1 MITLK
6 FGGTSMANARRI
18 LASSE
23 IILNRAKEDRISVV
37 VSAVAGV
44 SNSLQAAIDATTTG
58 ISGDTYVSDL
68 RNTHNEICLELQSKL
83 PGFEAEKVMSR
94 LEANFIELGKLLA
107 GCVSFGEC
115 PDTVHCRIMGM
126 GELLS
131 APIMEAVLLAKKQSV
146 IYLDSRKFVFTTGNQ
161 KEGEADYALCNEACA
176 PFRDGAN
183 PTQTRI
189 LLFPGFVCT
198 WKGGTDSKPVMGL
211 LGRNGSDFSA
221 AIIGA
226 SLRVKRVEFWTDV
239 DGVFTADPRVV
250 KDAILVDDMSYE
262 EAMELSFFGSKVL
275 HPKTIAPLQA
285 KGIEA
290 WSLNSH
296 NPSARGTR
304 IGKGPFE
311 SRGKSSICGISSL
324 KHVSMISVSGAL
336 MRGRT
341 GMASKIFSAVSS
353 AGSSILL
360 ITQSSS
366 EYTISFCVRD
376 DEASKVKD
384 ALAAKFELEIREKL
398 IDQIDV
404 RSDCA
409 IVSVVGDGMIANRGV
424 ASKFF
429 NALSSQDI
437 NILAIAQ
444 GSSERCISA
453 VITGEYADTA
463 VKAVHQ
469 FFFHTAQTIEVFAF
483 GAGTIGG
490 TMIDQI
496 RDQKQ
501 KLLKENVDIKVL
513 AITTI
518 DGMILNEEGIDLSDW
533 RSLMKK
539 PDFPFGPQNVD
550 DIIKFVKEKKPLN
563 PVFVDCTASYD
574 LPERYLDI
582 LNAGMSIATPNK
594 RANSMDINFYHE
606 LRRTANKMHRR
617 FLYETNVG
625 AGLPIIDTLQNLYK
639 SGDKLESFN
648 GIMSGSLS
656 YIFGKLDE
664 GVPFSQAVLE
674 AKDLRYTE
682 PDPRD
687 DLEGKDVAR
696 KALIIARESGYD
708 IELTDI
714 EMFKVFP
721 DSFDPSGTV
730 EEFLAKLPQVDD
742 YFNKKMAELK
752 KQNKVLRMGASIK
765 DGKVSVG
772 MMEVGKD
779 DPLYGVRGGEN
790 AFVFYT
796 ERYQPIPLTVRG
808 YGAGAGVTAAGVF
821 GDILRTVS
829 FNPER

>member
-1 MITLK
+1 
-6 FGGTSMANARRI
+6 MANARRI

-23 IILNRAKEDRISVV
+23 IIINRAKEDRISVI

-44 SNSLQAAIDATTTG
+44 SNTLQSAIDATTSG
-58 ISGDTYVSDL
+58 ISGAKYVTDL

-83 PGFEAEKVMSR
+83 QGFDADKVMAK
-94 LEANFIELGKLLA
+94 LEPNFIELEKLLA
-107 GCVSFGEC
+107 GCVSFCEC

-131 APIMEAVLLAKKQSV
+131 SPIMEAVLLAKKQSV
-146 IYLDSRKFVFTTGNQ
+146 ILLDSRKFIFTTGNQ
-161 KEGEADYALCNEACA
+161 KEGEADYALCAEACA
-176 PFRDGAN
+176 PFRDGAS

-189 LLFPGFVCT
+189 LLFPGFICS
-198 WKGGTDSKPVMGL
+198 WKGGTDKKHVMGL

-226 SLRVKRVEFWTDV
+226 SLRVKSVEFWTDV

-262 EAMELSFFGSKVL
+262 ESMELSFFGSKVL

-311 SRGKSSICGISSL
+311 SRKSSICGISSL
-324 KHVSMISVSGAL
+324 KHISIISVGGSL

-353 AGSSILL
+353 AGVSILL

-384 ALAAKFELEIREKL
+384 ALNAKFELEIREKL
-398 IDQIDV
+398 IDEIEV
-404 RSDCA
+404 HSDYA
-409 IVSVVGDGMIANRGV
+409 IISVVGDGMIKNRGV

-437 NILAIAQ
+437 NIAAIAQ

-453 VITGEYADTA
+453 VIEGEYADTA
-463 VKAVHQ
+463 VRAVHQ

-496 RDQKQ
+496 RDQKA

-513 AITTI
+513 CITTI
-518 DGMILNEEGIDLSDW
+518 DGMLLKEDGIDLSDW
-533 RSLMKK
+533 RNQMKK
-539 PDFPFGPQNVD
+539 PDYPFGPQNVD

-639 SGDKLESFN
+639 SGDKLKSFN

-664 GVPFSQAVLE
+664 GIPFSKAVLE
-674 AKDLRYTE
+674 AKELRYTE

-708 IELTDI
+708 IELSDI
-714 EMFKVFP
+714 DMIPIFP
-721 DSFDPSGTV
+721 KNFDASGTV
-730 EEFLAKLPQVDD
+730 EEFLQKLPQVDE
-742 YFNKKMAELK
+742 YFAKKIESLK
-752 KQNKVLRMGASIK
+752 KEGKVLRMGASIT

-772 MMEVGKD
+772 MLEVGTS

>member
-1 MITLK
+1 
-6 FGGTSMANARRI
+6 MANARRI

-58 ISGDTYVSDL
+58 ISGDTYISDL
-68 RNTHNEICLELQSKL
+68 RNPHNEICLELLSKL

-198 WKGGTDSKPVMGL
+198 WKGGIDSKPVMGL

-353 AGSSILL
+353 SGTSILL

-664 GVPFSQAVLE
+664 GVPFSQAALE